1 MEHRLA
7 CRTSVSFAS
16 LNPTYPAFFDSAPKK
31 ETAVTNPIL
40 DIADVELQARPPAF
54 APTGTAAQRYDARM
68 GAIGQRL
75 GAQKLGG
82 APSSQ

>member
-1 MEHRLA
+1 M
-7 CRTSVSFAS
+7 
-16 LNPTYPAFFDSAPKK
+16 
-31 ETAVTNPIL
+31 TNPIL